1 MEKMSYFGVNFTI
14 VVVCVVLCIQCNG
27 VFMKV
32 LILWC
37 CAMMA
42 APFLA
47 AQEDVLRPN
56 GRTQTSV
63 GAQSGV
69 ASASSSSGHSGVFAL
84 GLEAGL
90 GVNFFSQTLNESALD
105 PRLVPIFKSANG
117 LGGFIN
123 AVIDYSLS
131 PSIGLQGRFGYQ
143 SKNVTFS
150 GTYLEN
156 CTDVFGTFIEQTTID
171 YQQKSSGLNYYNLG
185 LSLRV
190 NATENL
196 MFLIGPTINIINNSA
211 AVSSETKQTIVNSE
225 NCWFYTTDPVTLVRD
240 SSKTVTTTTNINGAN
255 TTRFGIDISAAYKIP
270 LTHNW
275 AFIPRVGFQYFVTPA
290 FENETFQ
297 DQNGNQI
304 ILAQDRALHSL
315 QFGVGLLYYFH

>member
-1 MEKMSYFGVNFTI
+1 
-14 VVVCVVLCIQCNG
+14 
-27 VFMKV
+27 MKV

-42 APFLA
+42 APLLT

-63 GAQSGV
+63 GAQSGI
-69 ASASSSSGHSGVFAL
+69 ASASASSGHSGVFAL

-90 GVNFFSQTLNESALD
+90 GVNFFSQNLNESVVD
-105 PRLVPIFKSANG
+105 PRFIPIYKSANDI
-117 LGGFIN
+117 GGFIN
-123 AVIDYSLS
+123 ALIDYSLS

-150 GTYLEN
+150 GTYLED
-156 CTDVFGTFIEQTTID
+156 CKDVFGTFIEKTTID
-171 YQQKSSGLNYYNLG
+171 YQQSTSGLNYYNLG

-190 NATENL
+190 NATDNL
-196 MFLIGPTINIINNSA
+196 MFLIGPTINIINNSS
-211 AVSSETKQTIVNSE
+211 AVSSETKETIVNSE
-225 NCWFYTTDPVTLVRD
+225 NCWFYTVDPVTLIRD
-240 SSKTVTTTTNINGAN
+240 SSKTLTTTTNINGAKA
-255 TTRFGIDISAAYKIP
+255 TRVGIDISAAYKIP

-275 AFIPRVGFQYFVTPA
+275 ALIPRVGLQYFVTPVI
-290 FENETFQ
+290 ENEVIQ
-297 DQNGNQI
+297 GVGGNQI
-304 ILAQDRALHSL
+304 VFADDRALHSL

>member
-1 MEKMSYFGVNFTI
+1 
-14 VVVCVVLCIQCNG
+14 
-27 VFMKV
+27 MKV

-90 GVNFFSQTLNESALD
+90 GVNFFSKTLNESALD

-196 MFLIGPTINIINNSA
+196 MFLIVIIFVFISYSNGFKSDFKYTIFTLSIYII
-211 AVSSETKQTIVNSE
+211 
-225 NCWFYTTDPVTLVRD
+225 
-240 SSKTVTTTTNINGAN
+240 
-255 TTRFGIDISAAYKIP
+255 
-270 LTHNW
+270 
-275 AFIPRVGFQYFVTPA
+275 
-290 FENETFQ
+290 
-297 DQNGNQI
+297 
-304 ILAQDRALHSL
+304 
-315 QFGVGLLYYFH
+315 